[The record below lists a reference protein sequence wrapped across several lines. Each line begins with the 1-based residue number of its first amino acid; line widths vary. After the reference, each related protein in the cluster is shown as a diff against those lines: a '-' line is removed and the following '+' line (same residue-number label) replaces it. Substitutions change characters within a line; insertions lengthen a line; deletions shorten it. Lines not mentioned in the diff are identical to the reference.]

1 MTAQTKLMTPK
12 TIVQLVLVLVV
23 MPLLP
28 MIISGAWGWWEA
40 WTYAAISFFGF
51 ILGRALASRRHPD
64 LLAERSRS
72 MGMEGAKP
80 WDKVLAPAMALG
92 SIVPLIVAGFDKRYG
107 WTDPLAFNI
116 KIVSLIVIVIGYVL
130 GSWALIEN
138 KFFSGIVRIQE
149 DRGHHVVSTGPYRFI
164 RHPGYAG
171 SLLAY
176 LVVPIFLDSLWA
188 YIPTILLIG
197 IVFLRTSL
205 EDRTLQAE
213 LPGYKE
219 FTHQTRYLLLPYIW

>member
-1 MTAQTKLMTPK
+1 MTAQTKLMTPRL
-12 TIVQLVLVLVV
+12 IMQLVLVLVV

-28 MIISGAWGWWEA
+28 MLISGRWNWWEA

-51 ILGRALASRRHPD
+51 ILSRVLASRRHPD

-72 MGMEGAKP
+72 MGKEDAKS

-92 SIVPLIVAGFDKRYG
+92 SIVPLIIAGLDKRYG

-116 KIVSLIVIVIGYVL
+116 KILSLIVIVLGYVL

-171 SLLAY
+171 SLLVY
-176 LVVPIFLDSLWA
+176 LVVPMFLDSLWA

-213 LPGYKE
+213 LPGYKG
-219 FTHQTRYLLLPYIW
+219 FTHQTRYRLLPYIW

>member
-1 MTAQTKLMTPK
+1 MTSQTKLMTPRL
-12 TIVQLVLVLVV
+12 IMQLVLVLVV

-28 MIISGAWGWWEA
+28 MLISGRWNWWEA

-51 ILGRALASRRHPD
+51 ILSRVLASRRHPD

-72 MGMEGAKP
+72 MGKEDAKS

-92 SIVPLIVAGFDKRYG
+92 SIVPLIIAGLDKRYG

-116 KIVSLIVIVIGYVL
+116 KILSLIVIVLGYVL

-171 SLLAY
+171 SLLVY
-176 LVVPIFLDSLWA
+176 LVVPMFLDSLWA

-213 LPGYKE
+213 LPGYKG
-219 FTHQTRYLLLPYIW
+219 FTHQTRYRLLPYIW